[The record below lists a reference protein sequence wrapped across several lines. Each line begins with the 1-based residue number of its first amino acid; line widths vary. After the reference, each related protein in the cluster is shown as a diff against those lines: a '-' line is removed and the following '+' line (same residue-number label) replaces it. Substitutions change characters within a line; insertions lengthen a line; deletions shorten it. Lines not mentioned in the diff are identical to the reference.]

1 MPTYEYICNVC
12 NETVATT
19 RSIHEQEDI
28 PFHCGQFMTRIY
40 TGVPVKFNGTGFYS
54 TGG

>member
-1 MPTYEYICNVC
+1 MATYEYICYAC
-12 NETVATT
+12 NEVRSIV

-40 TGVPVKFNGTGFYS
+40 TGLPIKFNGSGFYS